1 MLAHQRQDRILE
13 EVRAHGGVRISDLVD
28 LLEVSVLAAALYGTY
43 FGLMAGRDR
52 ATAVTEEMRELRTTL
67 DSLRREIAAAY
78 YRQASDPTK
87 PRFRFVVEDRDFFGK
102 PASTLVF
109 TTTAPPAVG
118 ETQPV
123 SDQALVEYRPA
134 AKENAIRLMR
144 RRQDVYL
151 QSDTYPTYTQM
162 EEMQGF
168 LVECSSD
175 GAQWTR
181 TWDSRLNSPPLPQW
195 VRVTI
200 TVKDGEKNVPYIA
213 VINPRMQP

>member
-1 MLAHQRQDRILE
+1 MSRNR
-13 EVRAHGGVRISDLVD
+13 GFT
-28 LLEVSVLAAALYGTY
+28 LLELLVALALLALLAAALYGTY

-67 DSLRREIAAAY
+67 DTLRREIAAAY

-123 SDQALVEYRPA
+123 SDQMLVEYRPV
-134 AKENAIRLMR
+134 AKENGMQVTVRKR
-144 RRQDVYL
+144 DVYREGEAPPA
-151 QSDTYPTYTQM
+151 YVQM
-162 EEMQGF
+162 EDVQGF
-168 LVECSSD
+168 LVECYD
-175 GAQWTR
+175 GSKWVR
-181 TWDSRLNSPPLPQW
+181 SWDARLNSGLPKQ

-200 TVKDGEKNVPYIA
+200 TLARGKEAASYAATVA
-213 VINPRMQP
+213 PRMVLN

>member
-1 MLAHQRQDRILE
+1 MSRNR
-13 EVRAHGGVRISDLVD
+13 GFT
-28 LLEVSVLAAALYGTY
+28 LLELLVALALLALLAATLYGTY

-109 TTTAPPAVG
+109 TAIAPPAVG

-123 SDQALVEYRPA
+123 SDQALVEYRPV
-134 AKENAIRLMR
+134 AKENAMRLMR

-151 QSDTYPTYTQM
+151 ENDTYPTYTQM

-168 LVECSSD
+168 LVECSND

-200 TVKDGEKNVPYIA
+200 TVKDGEKNVPYVA